1 MSAMSTPLQ
10 PRRSV
15 RERAPA
21 QSLGAEMEYRRLQ
34 AADVA
39 LMRRLA
45 QQPVEYDLA
54 SDSDNE
60 EVVPEDNPSSDD
72 EAGDQ
77 ENTPPASAWVPGSHN
92 ITHIPCT
99 AHATV
104 VLPRDRT
111 RTELGY
117 FRCFI
122 PDTLIDIFVLNTIE
136 YAKTVRGDATFTT
149 DAAEMWRYIAA
160 RIRMGIARLPE
171 TAMYWQ
177 AEYRDS
183 YVTQLFTRDRFEEL
197 QHYWHI
203 APPTPAGEK
212 HNVVQKIAPLY
223 DPVRPHSSTTTHR
236 AVRSPSTS
244 RW

>member
-1 MSAMSTPLQ
+1 MHDIRYT
-10 PRRSV
+10 
-15 RERAPA
+15 
-21 QSLGAEMEYRRLQ
+21 
-34 AADVA
+34 
-39 LMRRLA
+39 
-45 QQPVEYDLA
+45 
-54 SDSDNE
+54 
-60 EVVPEDNPSSDD
+60 
-72 EAGDQ
+72 
-77 ENTPPASAWVPGSHN
+77 
-92 ITHIPCT
+92 PCT
-99 AHATV
+99 ARAAV
-104 VLPRDRT
+104 VLPRNRDRS
-111 RTELGY
+111 ELGY
-117 FRCFI
+117 VSCFLT
-122 PDTLIDIFVLNTIE
+122 DTLIDIIVTSTNA
-136 YAKTVRGDATFTT
+136 YALSLQASPAFTT